1 VRDVGAAYAEGRR
14 RITELVH
21 DLDDDTARAPVP
33 ACPAWS
39 VHDVVAHLSGICA
52 DILEGRIDGVAT
64 DPWTAAQIAAR
75 TAVPLPDLLD
85 EWGELAPKVEA
96 VAATFGDAGDQWVAD
111 QATHEHDI
119 RGALGAPGA
128 RDSQTAAIAV
138 DFMVGGFL
146 LGVAGRGLPVLEVR
160 AGDRTWASGPGEP
173 AVRLRTERFEVMR
186 SVAGRRSID
195 QLRALPWEGEPAPY
209 LDAFTWGPF
218 RPAAAPVVE

>member
-14 RITELVH
+14 RITEIVH
-21 DLDDDTARAPVP
+21 DLDDHTARAPVP

-52 DILEGRIDGVAT
+52 DIVEGRIDGVAT
-64 DPWTAAQIAAR
+64 DPWTAAQVTAR
-75 TAVPLPDLLD
+75 TAVPLADLLD

-96 VAATFGDAGDQWVAD
+96 MAAGFGDAGDQWVAD

-128 RDSQTAAIAV
+128 RDSETAAIAV

-146 LGVAGRGLPVLEVR
+146 LGVAARGLPTLEVR
-160 AGDRTWASGPGEP
+160 AGDRRWASGPDEP
-173 AVRLRTERFEVMR
+173 AVRLRTEPFEAMR
-186 SVAGRRSID
+186 SVAGRRSLD
-195 QLRALPWEGEPAPY
+195 QLRALPWEGDPEPY